1 MMSTKPLNLKAAI
14 GARKFLRKLEKDLT
28 AKTNNPSGNNLDTDI
43 QLKRLEY
50 LKIINFDVDEGL
62 AEFGQYLSP
71 KRMAKLINEQEKIHS
86 KKSASTLRNQ
96 LAKVE
101 VDLMIEKGYASIN
114 QRLISYLEN
123 YIEGV
128 EYARGAN
135 SRKRQ
140 AAVLSNKDKDN
151 ARRHECLKI
160 ALKGVTTITG
170 YEYHKYFNELKR
182 SYPKPLHVPN
192 PRLTAAEKK
201 LSKAKQK
208 KIIEEKAAERDGNWL
223 DQSERAFFKK
233 ATGKTARSKKS
244 S

>member
-1 MMSTKPLNLKAAI
+1 MSMKPMNLKAAMQ
-14 GARKFLRKLEKDLT
+14 ARKFLTKLEKDLT
-28 AKTNNPSGNNLDTDI
+28 AKIKNPSGNNLDTDI

-50 LKIINFDVDEGL
+50 LKIINFDIDAGL

-71 KRMAKLINEQEKIHS
+71 KRMTKLIVEQEKIHA
-86 KKSASTLRNQ
+86 KKNINALRNQ

-101 VDLMIEKGYASIN
+101 IDLMIEKGYAAIN
-114 QRLISYLEN
+114 QKLINYLEN

-140 AAVLSNKDKDN
+140 AAVLSNKDEDN
-151 ARRHECLKI
+151 ARRRECLNI

-170 YEYHKYFNELKR
+170 YEYPKYFNELKKR
-182 SYPKPLHVPN
+182 YPKPLYIPN
-192 PRLTAAEKK
+192 PRLTAQEKK
-201 LSKAKQK
+201 LSKVMQKQ
-208 KIIEEKAAERDGNWL
+208 ILEEKAAERDGNWL
-223 DQSERAFFKK
+223 DQSERAFFKRV
-233 ATGKTARSKKS
+233 TGKTARSKKS